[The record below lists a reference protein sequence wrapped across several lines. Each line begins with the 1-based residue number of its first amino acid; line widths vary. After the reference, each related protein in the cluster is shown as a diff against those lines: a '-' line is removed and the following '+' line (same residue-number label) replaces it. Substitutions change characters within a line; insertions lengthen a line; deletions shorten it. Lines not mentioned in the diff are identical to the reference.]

1 MDSAAH
7 IYIDSR
13 GWTISFPV
21 EVRVAAA
28 DENWLST
35 ASERESGY
43 IAVHRYFRDDHEEY
57 FRGVEQILR
66 GYQRRPHWGKIHYQ
80 DAASLAEVYPHHAE
94 FVAVR
99 DRLDP
104 DRTFTNAYLD
114 RVLGV

>member
-1 MDSAAH
+1 VDSAAH

-43 IAVHRYFRDDHEEY
+43 IAVHRYFRDDHEAY

-66 GYQRRPHWGKIHYQ
+66 G
-80 DAASLAEVYPHHAE
+80 
-94 FVAVR
+94 
-99 DRLDP
+99 
-104 DRTFTNAYLD
+104 
-114 RVLGV
+114 